1 MEQRERALGLI
12 MLIPQTIK
20 EQLTKAPDT
29 IEHWGVSEWLILS
42 ETTLA
47 LRVHARYLD
56 GMVCI
61 IWYEHTQLYGI
72 EFFNNKSKK
81 SLLNKPEH
89 KYQVTGVYG
98 NQLFEFIDQAIDK
111 IPDPDGYELS
121 NVDFSDLAPIK
132 DGLRGEQRLA
142 FNRFE

>member
-1 MEQRERALGLI
+1 MP
-12 MLIPQTIK
+12 IPAAIK
-20 EQLTKAPDT
+20 EQLIQKPNG
-29 IEHWGVSEWLILS
+29 IERWGVSEWLTVS
-42 ETTLA
+42 KTTLA

-61 IWYEHTQLYGI
+61 SWYEHTNLYGI
-72 EFFNNKSKK
+72 EFFNNKSKT
-81 SLLNKPEH
+81 SLLNNPEH

-111 IPDPDGYELS
+111 IPDPDEQKLS
-121 NVDFSDLAPIK
+121 NVDFSNLVPIK
-132 DGLRGEQRLA
+132 SRLRGEQRLA